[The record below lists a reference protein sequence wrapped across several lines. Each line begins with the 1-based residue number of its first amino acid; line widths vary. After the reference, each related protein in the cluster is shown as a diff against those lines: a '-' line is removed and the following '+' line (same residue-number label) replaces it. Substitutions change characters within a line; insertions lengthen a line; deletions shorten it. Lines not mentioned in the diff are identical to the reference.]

1 MTAPAQTSLAAF
13 SLPAP
18 AKLNLFLHI
27 TGRRADGYHTLQTL
41 FQFLDHGDTL
51 HFMRRA
57 DQQIVLQGQLPG
69 VNVEDNLIARA
80 ARALQAATGCVLGAS
95 IELDKRL
102 PMGGGL
108 GGGSSDAATTLL
120 GLNALWQTQLSLSE
134 LASIGLK
141 LGADVPVFIHGHAAW
156 AEGVGEQLQ
165 SVDIDEPW
173 YVVLTPDA
181 HIATAAAFS
190 HPELTRNSDPITL
203 RAFSAGAARN
213 DFEKVVRQLSPAV
226 DAALQWLAQHGNA
239 RMTGTG
245 ACVFLACPDAGHAA
259 RILAASPVQ
268 GFISRGQN
276 VSPAHRALDAL
287 FRPHRI

>member
-1 MTAPAQTSLAAF
+1 MTTPLPHSLAAF

-27 TGRRADGYHTLQTL
+27 TGRRPDGYHNLQTL
-41 FQFLDHGDTL
+41 FQFLDHGDEL
-51 HFMRRA
+51 HFERR
-57 DQQIVLQGQLPG
+57 DDGEILLHGHVPG
-69 VNVEDNLIARA
+69 VSAENNLIVRA
-80 ARALQAATGCVLGAS
+80 ARALQAATGCVLGANIS
-95 IELDKRL
+95 LEKRL

-120 GLNALWQTQLSLSE
+120 GLNALWQTQFNLDE
-134 LASIGLK
+134 LAVIGLN

-156 AEGVGEQLQ
+156 GEGVGEKLTP
-165 SVDIDEPW
+165 VDIEEPW
-173 YVVLTPDA
+173 YVVLTPDD

-213 DFEKVVRQLSPAV
+213 DFEKVVRKLSPAV
-226 DAALQWLAQHGNA
+226 DVALQWLAQHGNA

-245 ACVFLACPDAGHAA
+245 SCIFLACPNADHAA

-276 VSPAHRALDAL
+276 VSPAHRALDTL

>member
-1 MTAPAQTSLAAF
+1 MSHGPTAWLEHF

-41 FQFLDHGDTL
+41 FQFIDQADTL
-51 HFMRRA
+51 HFSRRA
-57 DQQIVLQGQLPG
+57 DDRIQLQADMPG
-69 VNVEDNLIARA
+69 VEANDNLIIRA
-80 ARALQAATGCVLGAS
+80 ALALQKATNCHLGAD
-95 IELDKRL
+95 IRLDKTL

-120 GLNALWQTQLSLSE
+120 GLNALWQTGLSLAQ
-134 LASIGLK
+134 LADIGLM
-141 LGADVPVFIHGHAAW
+141 LGADVPVFVHGQAAW

-165 SVDIDEPW
+165 AVSLPEPW

-181 HIATAAAFS
+181 HISTAAAFS

-203 RAFSAGAARN
+203 RAFSAGEARN

-226 DAALQWLAQHGNA
+226 DAALQWLAQHGTA

-245 ACVFLACPDAGHAA
+245 ACLFLACSDADHAA
-259 RILAASPVQ
+259 QILAASPVQ

-276 VSPAHRALDAL
+276 VSPAHRALDTL

>member
-1 MTAPAQTSLAAF
+1 MSTASKTWLEHF

-41 FQFLDHGDTL
+41 FQFLDQADTL
-51 HFMRRA
+51 HFNRRDDGQIQLHA
-57 DQQIVLQGQLPG
+57 DMLG
-69 VNVEDNLIARA
+69 VAADDNLIMRA
-80 ARALQAATGCVLGAS
+80 ALALQKTTNCQLGAD
-95 IELDKRL
+95 IRLDKIL

-120 GLNALWQTQLSLSE
+120 GLNALWQNGLSLAQ
-134 LASIGLK
+134 LADIGLT

-156 AEGVGEQLQ
+156 AEGVGEKLQ
-165 SVDIDEPW
+165 AVDIPEPW

-181 HIATAAAFS
+181 HISTAAAFA

-203 RAFSAGAARN
+203 RAFSAGEARN

-226 DAALQWLAQHGNA
+226 DAALQWLAQHGTA

-245 ACVFLACPDAGHAA
+245 ACLFLACSDADHAA
-259 RILAASPVQ
+259 QILAASPVQ

-276 VSPAHRALDAL
+276 VSPAHRALDTL